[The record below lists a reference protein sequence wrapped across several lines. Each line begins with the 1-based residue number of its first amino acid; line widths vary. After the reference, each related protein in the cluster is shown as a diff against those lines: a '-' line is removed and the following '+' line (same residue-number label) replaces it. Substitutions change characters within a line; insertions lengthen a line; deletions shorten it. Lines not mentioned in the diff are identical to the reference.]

1 MKWEG
6 LMTARSYSIMRKS
19 HVKRSNRAQRSLSLA
34 VLQQAIERERR
45 LLNLSVAQ
53 IEAKLASLEAK
64 FGTRDRKSLFGK
76 STNIMSSN
84 EPKDLL
90 NYNSAEIAT

>member
-1 MKWEG
+1 MSKEVIV
-6 LMTARSYSIMRKS
+6 LKD
-19 HVKRSNRAQRSLSLA
+19 SLSLA
-34 VLQQAIERERR
+34 VLQQAIEREKR

-76 STNIMSSN
+76 VDDMTLVEWEGEWETLARLRPRLQRLEEFQVESQ
-84 EPKDLL
+84 
-90 NYNSAEIAT
+90 